1 MCSFAKKEQ
10 QEGIPSCCSFFLRE
24 KGLEP
29 PRHGHQI
36 LSLARLPIPPFPL
49 IECYCLLF
57 ALFLL
62 FWHKKKVGEGI
73 RTLDLQSHNLAP

>member
-57 ALFLL
+57 VISSALCAISALL
-62 FWHKKKVGEGI
+62 AQKKGG
-73 RTLDLQSHNLAP
+73 